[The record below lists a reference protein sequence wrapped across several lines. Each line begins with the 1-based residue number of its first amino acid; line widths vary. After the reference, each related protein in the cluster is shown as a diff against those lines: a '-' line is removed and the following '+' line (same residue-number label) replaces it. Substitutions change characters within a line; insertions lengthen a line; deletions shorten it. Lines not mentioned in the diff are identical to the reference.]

1 MGAYLTWK
9 PKSGSQKSLYFD
21 VVTSETQTLSTTI
34 TEHPVED
41 GPDVADH
48 MRRDLDAVTLEVFV
62 SNTPV
67 YDVNNRGGKVVP
79 VELKV
84 EKYEAPLELTPGSVF
99 SAAGGA
105 LKKGIAA
112 IGDALGLGLGN
123 GEAKNVATVMKFAT
137 EFDAISDTLILL
149 RGLRNTSQLV
159 DVMLPSRIY
168 QGMALTN
175 LEVRRDVTSGEGAT
189 FVLEFRELRKV
200 KVALVAAPT
209 PTEPR
214 AKPAQKKGAKDPK
227 DIAGA
232 TPKKKSILKSLL
244 G

>member
-9 PKSGSQKSLYFD
+9 PKSGNMKSLYFD
-21 VVTSETQTLSTTI
+21 VVTEEAQVLATKV

-48 MRRDLDAVTLEVFV
+48 LRRELDSVTLEVFV

-84 EKYEAPLELTPGSVF
+84 EKYEAPLEFTPGSLY

-105 LKKGIAA
+105 LKKGITALTDA
-112 IGDALGLGLGN
+112 ITGGN
-123 GEAKNVATVMKFAT
+123 SERKNIATVMKFGT
-137 EFDAISDTLILL
+137 EFDAVGDTLVLL
-149 RGLRNTSQLV
+149 RGIRGTSQLV

-168 QGMALTN
+168 QDMALTN
-175 LEVRRDVTSGEGAT
+175 IEMRRNAGTGEGAT
-189 FVLEFRELRKV
+189 FALEFKELRKV
-200 KVALVAAPT
+200 KTLSTKVAIPA
-209 PTEPR
+209 EPR
-214 AKPAQKKGAKDPK
+214 AAPAKKRGVQEPVAVEVP
-227 DIAGA
+227 
-232 TPKKKSILKSLL
+232 PRRKSALRALVE
-244 G
+244 

>member
-1 MGAYLTWK
+1 MGAYLTWT
-9 PKSGSQKSLYFD
+9 PKGGNMKSLYFD
-21 VVTSETQTLSTTI
+21 VVTEEAQVLATKI
-34 TEHPVED
+34 TEHPVEA

-48 MRRDLDAVTLEVFV
+48 MRRELDMITLEVFV

-67 YDVNNRGGKVVP
+67 YDVNSRGGKVVP

-84 EKYEAPLELTPGSVF
+84 EKYEAPLEFTPGSLY

-105 LKKGIAA
+105 LKKGITALTDA
-112 IGDALGLGLGN
+112 ITGGN
-123 GEAKNVATVMKFAT
+123 SERKNIATVMKFGT
-137 EFDAISDTLILL
+137 EFDAIGDTLTLL
-149 RGLRNTSQLV
+149 RGIRGTSQLV

-168 QGMALTN
+168 QDMALTN
-175 LEVRRDVTSGEGAT
+175 IEVRRNAGTGEGAT
-189 FVLEFRELRKV
+189 FSLEFKELRKV
-200 KVALVAAPT
+200 KVSLVAAPT

-227 DIAGA
+227 DIEA
-232 TPKKKSILKSLL
+232 PPRKKSLLKSLL

>member
-34 TEHPVED
+34 TEHPVEE

-67 YDVNNRGGKVVP
+67 FDVNNRGGKVVP

-112 IGDALGLGLGN
+112 IGDALGLGN

-200 KVALVAAPT
+200 ATLTTKVPLPA
-209 PTEPR
+209 EPR
-214 AKPAQKKGAKDPK
+214 AKPKKNRGVQEPQRFEP
-227 DIAGA
+227 
-232 TPKKKSILKSLL
+232 TPKKKSMLKSFL